1 MKKATLIL
9 AFVLPSTF
17 LFSQN
22 TSSSV
27 ENIQTDSLKTKDMF
41 QLVDGTWITKKQL
54 DSICKIAWDNSFG
67 KMTEEENEL
76 LFGGS
81 SISIETDPIKKE
93 DE

>member
-1 MKKATLIL
+1 MKKNTFIL
-9 AFVLPSTF
+9 AFVLSFTIV
-17 LFSQN
+17 FSQN
-22 TSSSV
+22 TSSNV

-67 KMTEEENEL
+67 KMTEEEHEL

-81 SISIETDPIKKE
+81 SISIETGPIKKE

>member
-1 MKKATLIL
+1 MKKNIFIL
-9 AFVLPSTF
+9 VFVLPSTF

-22 TSSSV
+22 TSSRV
-27 ENIQTDSLKTKDMF
+27 ENIQSDSLKTKDMF

-81 SISIETDPIKKE
+81 SIGIETGPIKKE